1 MDPCPDRTT
10 SRLTR
15 RRTPWN
21 TVLGLV
27 LVVIGLGILAN
38 AVVATRVSVQFLG
51 WMLVLAGVAGLVA
64 ALLGL
69 RSGGVA
75 ANAIGSAVL
84 LVLGL
89 MCLRNVEAA
98 AVTLT
103 LVAGSLFLLTGLVR
117 VVAAV
122 AGDGQR
128 LGLLIGGGV
137 GIVLGLVVLLNL
149 FTASYALLGV
159 LIGIQTVGE
168 GLTMILV
175 GGLTMATLETE
186 QVAPSS

>member
-1 MDPCPDRTT
+1 MPASTDL
-10 SRLTR
+10 SLTR
-15 RRTPWN
+15 RRTPWT

-27 LVVIGLGILAN
+27 LVVIGIGILAN
-38 AVVATRVSVQFLG
+38 AAVATRVSVQFLG
-51 WMLVLAGVAGLVA
+51 WMLLLAGVAGLLA
-64 ALLGL
+64 ALLGM

-75 ANAIGSAVL
+75 ANAIGSGVL

-103 LVAGSLFLLTGLVR
+103 LVAGALFLLTGLVR
-117 VVAAV
+117 VIAAV

-137 GIVLGLVVLLNL
+137 GIVLGLIVLLNL

-159 LIGIQTVGE
+159 LIGIQVVGE
-168 GLTMILV
+168 GLTMVLL
-175 GGLTMATLETE
+175 GGLAMTTSETE
-186 QVAPSS
+186 PVASSS

>member
-1 MDPCPDRTT
+1 VPGPNDLA
-10 SRLTR
+10 LTR

-27 LVVIGLGILAN
+27 LVVIGLAILAN

-75 ANAIGSAVL
+75 ANAVGSAVL

-122 AGDGQR
+122 AGDGHR